1 MKILELVFCQYGTGT
16 KTYRSIWIDSPEINP
31 HTYSQSMTKEVTI
44 HNGKKIVS
52 SRSGAGKTGQLH
64 EKE

>member
-1 MKILELVFCQYGTGT
+1 MVLAQRHIDQWN
-16 KTYRSIWIDSPEINP
+16 WIDSPEINP

-44 HNGKKIVS
+44 HNGKKVS

-64 EKE
+64 IKE